1 MSPLESILLLT
12 FLGSIAGLAGGA
24 LLLINN
30 RIVEKAP
37 HYLASF
43 AAGTLIGAAFFDL
56 LPEAVAD
63 SPDGVNFFPW
73 IVVGILIFFLLERY
87 LHGFHQHEET
97 HEHHKEG
104 KTTVPLIVVGDTV
117 HNFVDGAVIA
127 ATFMA
132 DPQVGLIT
140 TFAVLAHELPQEIGD
155 FGLLLHK
162 GVSRIRV
169 LIINFLSAC
178 SAFAGAILTYSIG
191 SALEKYIPVMLT
203 LTTGFFIYIAL
214 SDLMPEI
221 QYEKSRRVSTLQT
234 LAMVGGI
241 ILIWFVVNTFEHR

>member
-1 MSPLESILLLT
+1 MSQLESILLLT
-12 FLGSIAGLAGGA
+12 GLGSVAGLLGGS
-24 LLLINN
+24 LLLVN
-30 RIVEKAP
+30 RKIVEKAP

-56 LPEAVAD
+56 LPEAIAD
-63 SPDGVNFFPW
+63 SPEGTNFLPW
-73 IVVGILIFFLLERY
+73 IVVGIIIFFLLERY
-87 LHGFHQHEET
+87 LHGFHKHQES

-104 KTTVPLIVVGDTV
+104 KTTVPLIIVGDTV

-132 DPQVGLIT
+132 DAQLGLIT

-162 GVSRIRV
+162 GVSKIRV
-169 LIINFLSAC
+169 LIINFFSAC
-178 SAFAGAILTYSIG
+178 SAFLGAILAYTLG
-191 SALEKYIPVMLT
+191 STLERYIPIMLT

-241 ILIWFVVNTFEHR
+241 LLIWFVVNTFKE